1 MMDEK
6 LQSDVKQN
14 AFNMGGGPLPQHIRL
29 EFMNTLIYDFYILL
43 GMMFVVRTQD
53 FIWFK

>member
-1 MMDEK
+1 MDEK

-14 AFNMGGGPLPQHIRL
+14 AFNLGGGASTTAYRL

-53 FIWFK
+53 FIWFN

>member
-1 MMDEK
+1 MDEK

-53 FIWFK
+53 FIWFN